1 MLSRINDA
9 IRLQLLRFDEWIGD
23 LSPGGRRI
31 FIATGVALLLLAARY
46 GLIPSKHIHY
56 NPHALFNW

>member
-9 IRLQLLRFDEWIGD
+9 INLQLLRLGEWIEE

-31 FIATGVALLLLAARY
+31 FIAAMVALLLLAGYY
-46 GLIPSKHIHY
+46 GLIPSRRGRY
-56 NPHALFNW
+56 SPHALIHW

>member
-9 IRLQLLRFDEWIGD
+9 INLQFLRFSEWFED

-31 FIATGVALLLLAARY
+31 FIAAMVVLLLWAARY
-46 GLIPSKHIHY
+46 GLIPSRRGRY
-56 NPHALFNW
+56 SSHALIHW